1 MNLLYL
7 FLLIPLSFADSPPG
21 CEGLAQILQEYERD
35 IHDKPMASCTTLT
48 HQQIVGNLP
57 VLNPNFLE
65 GKLCQD
71 IYTIEAQLEKLK
83 LEEAIL
89 TGINKLKTSVA
100 TNQAGTSNP
109 NPTVSRVAGM
119 RFVDSLD
126 TAQSLEVLLQT
137 SSTDGKYVIEKL
149 KALEP
154 NQLLNQNDLALRVSE
169 ICKDENKSQQ
179 NACNPNIFK
188 PGPEAA
194 RELIKLISET
204 PSITTSQVSSWQ
216 RMLKIKRKDAKE
228 GDEEYSFNQM
238 KQEMTAA
245 FEAID
250 NNQVMS
256 KDHIRAISK
265 LDQFENATG
274 LSFVEDI
281 TLLKDQKKAKIASDK
296 FQLLMGDAK
305 TRQQYE
311 VMSKISVVWDN
322 FKEIN
327 KNSPVSLT
335 DSQKADCENS
345 KNLYNLAKSCESHL
359 REANRDIGNNNLN
372 DFLDAIKSSIDYAD
386 KLETAEAS
394 CKTELERSGT
404 LSESCFNQIN
414 NDLAQVQDKITQLNL
429 IKRRIGSENVEK
441 MQFRN
446 FALNKWVDQNC
457 SVVSSPID
465 FCEDNTSISKNA
477 LLTLSDSLKVAVLF
491 TPKPEVNAE
500 VEKVCEEKEE
510 ELKDKDTPE
519 ASLCKFFN
527 DTTSDVIQTDNAD
540 DSVQTVGVEAPD
552 GGHDAANTRDAWIAG
567 GAKVLGTLLPSLLPK
582 VTPPPRVNPYPMNY
596 NPYAGGLGAMGI
608 ADSIMFNA
616 RTQGGYGFY
625 MPTPGLQP
633 GTAFGMNSSF
643 GGYKA
648 ASVGSSKYFS
658 F

>member
-21 CEGLAQILQEYERD
+21 CEGLAQILQGYEKD
-35 IHDKPMASCTTLT
+35 IHDKPMASCSTLT

-71 IYTIEAQLEKLK
+71 IYTIEAQLEQLK

-109 NPTVSRVAGM
+109 NPTASRVAGM
-119 RFVDSLD
+119 KFVDSLD
-126 TAQSLEVLLQT
+126 TAQSLEVLLET
-137 SSTDGKYVIEKL
+137 SGSDGKYVIEKL

-169 ICKDENKSQQ
+169 ICRDENKSQQ

-204 PSITTSQVSSWQ
+204 PSITTSQISSWQ

-228 GDEEYSFNQM
+228 GDEEYSFHQM

-245 FEAID
+245 FAAID

-265 LDQFENATG
+265 LDQFENAPG

-305 TRQQYE
+305 LRQQYE
-311 VMSKISVVWDN
+311 VQSKISVVW
-322 FKEIN
+322 ESN
-327 KNSPVSLT
+327 KAKATSLT
-335 DSQKADCENS
+335 ESQKADCDNA
-345 KNLYNLAKSCESHL
+345 KNLYPLAKSCEQHL
-359 REANRDIGNNNLN
+359 REANRNIGSQNLE
-372 DFLDAIKSSIDYAD
+372 DFLDAIKVSINYAD
-386 KLETAEAS
+386 KLESADSS
-394 CKTELERSGT
+394 CKAELERTGS
-404 LSESCFNQIN
+404 LSETCFAHIN

-446 FALNKWVDQNC
+446 FALNKWADQNC

-491 TPKPEVNAE
+491 TPKPEVNSE

-510 ELKDKDTPE
+510 ELKDKNTPE
-519 ASLCKFFN
+519 ANLCKFFN
-527 DTTSDVIQTDNAD
+527 DTTSNIIETDNVD
-540 DSVQTVGVEAPD
+540 ESVSTVGVEAPD
-552 GGHDAANTRDAWIAG
+552 GGHDEANTRDAWIAG
-567 GAKVLGTLLPSLLPK
+567 GAKVLGALLPSLLPK

-608 ADSIMFNA
+608 ADTIMFNA

-633 GTAFGMNSSF
+633 GTAFGASSSF
-643 GGYKA
+643 SGYKA